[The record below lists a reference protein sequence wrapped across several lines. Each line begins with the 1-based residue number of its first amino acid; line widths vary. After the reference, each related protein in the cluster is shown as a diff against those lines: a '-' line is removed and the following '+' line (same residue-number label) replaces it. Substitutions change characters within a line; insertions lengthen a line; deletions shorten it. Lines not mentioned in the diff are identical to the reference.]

1 MTENTLDLASYIRS
15 IPDFPTEGILFRDIT
30 PLLADAKALERA
42 IEVLAAPFTQDGIDV
57 VAAVE
62 ARGFI
67 FGSAVAKAL
76 GAGFV
81 PIRKKGKLPF
91 ETHSVS
97 YGLEYGHDAVEVH
110 TDAVSPG
117 TRVLMIDDLLATGGT
132 MAAACELIE
141 NLGAEIV
148 AIRFLIEL
156 AGLAGRKKLKKYP
169 IHSEITY

>member
-1 MTENTLDLASYIRS
+1 MDLKSYIRS
-15 IPDFPTEGILFRDIT
+15 IPDFPTPGILFRDIT
-30 PLLADAKALERA
+30 PLLANPEALSRA
-42 IEVLAAPFTQDGIDV
+42 IEILAEPFKDKGIDI

-67 FGSAVAKAL
+67 FGSAVAKTL

-97 YGLEYGHDAVEVH
+97 YGLEYGKDVVEVH
-110 TDAVSPG
+110 TDAVQRG
-117 TRVLMIDDLLATGGT
+117 TNVLMVDDLLATGGT

-141 NLGAEIV
+141 MLGGDI
-148 AIRFLIEL
+148 IGLTFLIEL
-156 AGLAGRKKLKKYP
+156 ADLCGREKLKKYT
-169 IHSEITY
+169 IHSTLSY